1 MLCSFGYLFLS
12 EYFGFPEINCTSSL
26 GFAVEV
32 LRHNLPFQVN
42 WSGPNVKDM
51 KVDDEECLKT
61 LVKMVRALEE
71 LQPNIPGVLYIDIL
85 GSSWQT
91 CVSAILKFNSVTLI

>member
-1 MLCSFGYLFLS
+1 M
-12 EYFGFPEINCTSSL
+12 
-26 GFAVEV
+26 
-32 LRHNLPFQVN
+32 
-42 WSGPNVKDM
+42 
-51 KVDDEECLKT
+51 DDEECLKT